1 MEKIKTVLLYIFVL
15 ICIGIY
21 FYFSIISPIISGI
34 SKDGFFAFAVKIG
47 FGFFLFILAVS
58 MAHSK

>member
-1 MEKIKTVLLYIFVL
+1 MNKIKTILTVIFVI

-34 SKDGFFAFAVKIG
+34 SKDGFFAFAIKIG
-47 FGFFLFILAVS
+47 FGFFLFLLAVS